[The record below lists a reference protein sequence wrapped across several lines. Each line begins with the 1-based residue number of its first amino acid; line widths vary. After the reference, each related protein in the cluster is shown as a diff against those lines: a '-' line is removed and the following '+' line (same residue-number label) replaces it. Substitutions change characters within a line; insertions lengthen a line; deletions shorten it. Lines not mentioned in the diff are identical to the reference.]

1 MSGPARVSVG
11 PTIDRQKLAEW
22 SQTLFKGTAYLTL
35 FLLDYVAVDAIAK
48 DLAGI
53 TLGGWFAIF
62 WLGVANVFM
71 FPKITS
77 GVFAAIGIVF
87 VIGLLIGALVL
98 FSVTAHWWWSPTV
111 GLIIA
116 GVYFGYML
124 FAKLDA
130 INANLV
136 RANELKRRELKK
148 IRKAES

>member
-1 MSGPARVSVG
+1 MRASAG

-35 FLLDYVAVDAIAK
+35 FLLDFMAVGTIAK

-53 TLGGWFAIF
+53 TPSGWFAIF

-71 FPKITS
+71 FPKITR
-77 GVFAAIGIVF
+77 GVFAAIGVVL
-87 VIGLLIGALVL
+87 VIGLAIGALVL
-98 FSVTAHWWWSPTV
+98 FSVTAHWWWSPTL

-116 GVYFGYML
+116 GVFFGYML

-130 INANLV
+130 INTNLA
-136 RANELKRRELKK
+136 RANELKRRELS
-148 IRKAES
+148 ASD